1 MPIEVKQQAIEITEL
16 HRILITEIVQDQE
29 SGEYV
34 REIRVFEEP
43 TTGPPVMG
51 DETSRDDGRWLITL
65 RLRSR
70 ERSNLHIS
78 VPSLE
83 F

>member
-1 MPIEVKQQAIEITEL
+1 MPIEVMQQAFQVTEL
-16 HRILITEIVQDQE
+16 RRILITEIVQDGE

-34 REIRVFEEP
+34 REIRIFEEP
-43 TTGPPVMG
+43 TTGPKVMG
-51 DETSRDDGRWLITL
+51 EETTEGDGRWLITL